1 MMEVKQVCDGFRISI
16 GSPSQIEIVRYIN
29 TEYGIPKARI
39 RQVIRDGRRRNRA
52 WEELETENEI
62 LTIWLQKRNM
72 ILGITEK

>member
-1 MMEVKQVCDGFRISI
+1 MMEVKQVWDGFRISI